1 MSELNRKTFLKGAAG
16 AAALGLFGRGATAA
30 AGPNAGYVKDLTGEE
45 TARFGFRGTDLG
57 FTARTNHGYCITIF
71 GDTFDQPVPQNSTGW
86 RSPVGLRQ
94 SNADIQNG
102 IRWDNCIGVPGRRR

>member
-1 MSELNRKTFLKGAAG
+1 MVLGAGCLLGG
-16 AAALGLFGRGATAA
+16 ADTAA
-30 AGPNAGYVKDLTGEE
+30 AGPRAGYVKDLAGAE

-57 FTARTNHGYCITIF
+57 FTATTNHGYCITIF

-94 SNADIQNG
+94 SNQDSQNG
-102 IRWDNCIGVPGRRR
+102 IRWDNCLGGGGRRS